1 YLKASSDFNSL
12 SKWFQERNPVVL
24 FIGSSMEEE
33 EILSLLPATT
43 KNFALMKANSNET
56 RSFRKIYNKT
66 YQNNNNTTIFWYG
79 DSYDDLP
86 GKVSEIVKAIEN
98 ELEIPQSI
106 DDWNILHSVST
117 KDKIYKEILEKH
129 IEDKRFLFDI
139 FKAEDPNLEKKI
151 LKNTFSS
158 HILLDKISDISSFWT
173 MIDKNFET
181 LDEEQVRSIIS
192 IFQKQSLSV
201 YWKEI
206 FKVFEKLK
214 ELEHISQDNIDK
226 MRRNL
231 SREPEISETPFSSDA
246 DLMGYW
252 LVEQLKKKTSNR
264 SSIFYDDEILSINLK
279 SEMIPLIVKLMTDET
294 RYIYWSFK
302 EIISDELIR
311 IIYVSLLNNK
321 MLLDNKSILD
331 NCPDLLLESHPFQRI
346 LVTIDNEVGLNDS
359 IKNKLITKI
368 DFSNTTFGSELNFFS
383 RKHKDEIEE
392 LGIEISRDYQDM
404 IFGVESGFVHQKS
417 FIDINQILSEDMD
430 TILEILLPK
439 QDELSSKR
447 ENFFSES
454 TYQETSN
461 FLLSLLNKNDEASK
475 KVKKIILEKGLL
487 LY

>member
-1 YLKASSDFNSL
+1 
-12 SKWFQERNPVVL
+12 
-24 FIGSSMEEE
+24 
-33 EILSLLPATT
+33 
-43 KNFALMKANSNET
+43 
-56 RSFRKIYNKT
+56 
-66 YQNNNNTTIFWYG
+66 
-79 DSYDDLP
+79 
-86 GKVSEIVKAIEN
+86 
-98 ELEIPQSI
+98 
-106 DDWNILHSVST
+106 
-117 KDKIYKEILEKH
+117 
-129 IEDKRFLFDI
+129 
-139 FKAEDPNLEKKI
+139 
-151 LKNTFSS
+151 
-158 HILLDKISDISSFWT
+158 
-173 MIDKNFET
+173 IDKNFET

-214 ELEHISQDNIDK
+214 ESEPIGQDDINK

-231 SREPEISETPFSSDA
+231 SQEQEIIETAFSSDA

-252 LVEQLKKKTSNR
+252 LIEQLQKETSNR

-311 IIYVSLLNNK
+311 IIYVSLLNDK

-346 LVTIDNEVGLNDS
+346 LVSIDNEVGLNDS

-368 DFSNTTFGSELNFFS
+368 DFSNTTFGSELNLFS

-404 IFGVESGFVHQKS
+404 IFGVESGF
-417 FIDINQILSEDMD
+417 
-430 TILEILLPK
+430 
-439 QDELSSKR
+439 
-447 ENFFSES
+447 
-454 TYQETSN
+454 
-461 FLLSLLNKNDEASK
+461 
-475 KVKKIILEKGLL
+475 
-487 LY
+487 